1 MEKNSSE
8 GFVFL
13 NSFYEAINEID
24 DKQVR
29 DEITSAIITFG
40 ITENVDFEQLSPVA
54 RFGMKIIISI
64 IEKQKAKYR
73 NKKAVGS
80 LGGRPK
86 KSDSEKPNENQECN
100 SKKTNENLTAQN
112 NPENKNQN
120 CKTEKPNININNNTN
135 INIKKENENKK
146 EIVCLKETANET
158 QTQKEKIFNWFLKET
173 KKEQSAESLTA
184 SFIKFNQTEYQKD
197 ITLGDSWQN
206 HIASWFQRE
215 KKKQQTL
222 PQVAHV
228 PPQKKRTPLPGV
240 SYPIAEIRANKWGEE
255 QFDPATETIDPYG
268 RKCYQL
274 KKSA

>member
-1 MEKNSSE
+1 MEKNTTE

-54 RFGMKIIISI
+54 RFGMKIIIPI

-100 SKKTNENLTAQN
+100 FEKPNDNQKAQN
-112 NPENKNQN
+112 NAKNENQN
-120 CKTEKPNININNNTN
+120 SKTEKPNININNNTN

-146 EIVCLKETANET
+146 EIVC
-158 QTQKEKIFNWFLKET
+158 KIKNLNA
-173 KKEQSAESLTA
+173 QSAENTHTEILNSFLSLEFVKENGGEEYA
-184 SFIKFNQTEYQKD
+184 KKLADDFIDYNKD
-197 ITLGDSWQN
+197 KPETFWTSRQWERYIVRFLENDHTHKPKESSGK
-206 HIASWFQRE
+206 E
-215 KKKQQTL
+215 K
-222 PQVAHV
+222 
-228 PPQKKRTPLPGV
+228 LPG
-240 SYPIAEIRANKWGEE
+240 R
-255 QFDPATETIDPYG
+255 FD
-268 RKCYQL
+268 YQEYCTAITSHKFVDSDFERTTDKEGKIWWVL